1 MSPGKENMKEEGVSG
16 EGAVEAQPCH
26 ARVSLEMGGCDA
38 EAHSRT
44 ESRTLFPAQVKHLS
58 VIKSSI

>member
-1 MSPGKENMKEEGVSG
+1 MKEEGVSG